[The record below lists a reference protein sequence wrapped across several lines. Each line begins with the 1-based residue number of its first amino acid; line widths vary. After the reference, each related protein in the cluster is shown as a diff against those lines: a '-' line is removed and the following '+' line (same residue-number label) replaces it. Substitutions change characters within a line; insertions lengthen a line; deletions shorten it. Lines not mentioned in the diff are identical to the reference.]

1 MCGYSAGFGWS
12 WGPLSWIIPSE
23 IFPVEIR
30 SAGQSIS
37 VAINL
42 GLTFVQTQTFLAMLC
57 RFKQGTF
64 AFYAAWVVVMT
75 AFVAFLLP
83 ETKGVPL
90 EFMSELWRRHWYWGR
105 FLVDEREHKI
115 AFRTVAKGRIAG
127 GGFMADGSTVDS
139 GGRQTASVIITCVM
153 AASGGLIFWLTHGD
167 FRVCLIACRRPYY
180 EGRWMPK
187 GQSVMLLGGVTF
199 LVGMAIDAAV
209 VNIEMLILGRLL
221 LGVGV
226 GFINQTASTKW
237 RGVITTGVQLFIAI
251 GVVVAANV
259 TNYGT
264 SHISTRGWRPCPPLG
279 SSRPRSSGGYP
290 VGGTEHQRGRQPVH
304 HRPSSPCCAASS
316 MAPSS
321 STLPGSWL

>member
-105 FLVDEREHKI
+105 FLVDKREHGLPHRLSP
-115 AFRTVAKGRIAG
+115 AVLRRPLDAKG
-127 GGFMADGSTVDS
+127 
-139 GGRQTASVIITCVM
+139 
-153 AASGGLIFWLTHGD
+153 
-167 FRVCLIACRRPYY
+167 
-180 EGRWMPK
+180 
-187 GQSVMLLGGVTF
+187 SVMLLGGVTF

-226 GFINQTASTKW
+226 GFINQAVPVYLAETASTKW

-251 GVVVAANV
+251 GVVAANV

-264 SHISTRGWRPCPPLG
+264 SHISTAWIIPTEIFRWI
-279 SSRPRSSGGYP
+279 SSRRDRASAWPSTWASQAFLAMLCSFKYGTFIFYAAWIVVMTAFVAVFLPETKRVPLEPWMPAIGIPR
-290 VGGTEHQRGRQPVH
+290 R
-304 HRPSSPCCAASS
+304 
-316 MAPSS
+316 
-321 STLPGSWL
+321 

>member
-105 FLVDEREHKI
+105 FLVDEREHGLPHRLSP
-115 AFRTVAKGRIAG
+115 AVLRRPLDAKG
-127 GGFMADGSTVDS
+127 
-139 GGRQTASVIITCVM
+139 
-153 AASGGLIFWLTHGD
+153 
-167 FRVCLIACRRPYY
+167 
-180 EGRWMPK
+180 
-187 GQSVMLLGGVTF
+187 SVMLLGGVTF

-226 GFINQTASTKW
+226 GFINQVS
-237 RGVITTGVQLFIAI
+237 G
-251 GVVVAANV
+251 NC
-259 TNYGT
+259 YGRF
-264 SHISTRGWRPCPPLG
+264 S
-279 SSRPRSSGGYP
+279 
-290 VGGTEHQRGRQPVH
+290 
-304 HRPSSPCCAASS
+304 
-316 MAPSS
+316 
-321 STLPGSWL
+321 